1 MGKYPHLKK
10 SGIRF
15 ESAEQSLKE
24 IALVNALSP
33 QEVYLI
39 LKLQTKTVQK
49 EKQMPDSP
57 PPGLGK
63 RVLADFCQEY
73 GLNLPM
79 VLRGFAKNNMAVSAT
94 QTMREIAAAHNK
106 SPIDIYEFIRELS
119 ANDVS
124 QSQSGS

>member
-1 MGKYPHLKK
+1 MAGVFLDSLKELGFRVFIAQKTFSKKMGFDLNSWLAHLKE

-15 ESAEQSLKE
+15 EIAEQSLKE
-24 IALVNALSP
+24 ISRANALSP

-79 VLRGFAKNNMAVSAT
+79 VLRGFAKNNMAV
-94 QTMREIAAAHNK
+94 
-106 SPIDIYEFIRELS
+106 
-119 ANDVS
+119 
-124 QSQSGS
+124 

>member
-1 MGKYPHLKK
+1 
-10 SGIRF
+10 
-15 ESAEQSLKE
+15 
-24 IALVNALSP
+24 LSP

-39 LKLQTKTVQK
+39 LKPQTKTVAK
-49 EKQMPDSP
+49 GKQMPDSP

-63 RVLADFCQEY
+63 RVVADLCQEY

-79 VLRGFAKNNMAVSAT
+79 VLRGFAKNNMDVSAT

-119 ANDVS
+119 SNGLP
-124 QSQSGS
+124 QSRSGS